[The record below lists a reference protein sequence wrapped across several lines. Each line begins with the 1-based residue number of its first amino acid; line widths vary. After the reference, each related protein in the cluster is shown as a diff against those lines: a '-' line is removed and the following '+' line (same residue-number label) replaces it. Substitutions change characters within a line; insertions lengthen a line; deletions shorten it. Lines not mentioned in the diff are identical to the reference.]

1 MSFVVRMKKRKKMV
15 FVRVLCILMIALLL
29 WFLNWDLVR
38 ETLAED
44 NSYLIFGAIIVA
56 FLLLF
61 AFSFYAQRRPRIEVD
76 GQDIAF
82 YPKWGAS
89 KRVSLSEITS
99 RKEKGDFSSEQM
111 DAAVGGM
118 LLGGLFAYA
127 LKQRYATALQG
138 HAPRY
143 MAYTYYSG
151 NTKLI
156 TVSTREMENVERFDQ
171 MVVSKLE
178 DRPLAAEPA
187 TAELEPDQKRKS
199 PLLLAGLAGV
209 VCMAVV
215 CVVMFVLPGKNA
227 DDPTPPVTPADS
239 SSKQDAT
246 DSTII
251 HSTQGVAFEVSADW
265 TQADGTDLFYIAS
278 GKQIYGL
285 NGVSALG
292 AYTPQE
298 LYEELVDYYRTTNQF
313 TDLDAPEELTPWQS
327 SDGVAC
333 QVAHLT
339 GYKDTLIYCTKLVIV
354 PQKNLVLTFCGQ
366 AYKDQVGDPGL
377 VWYPLNFLCE
387 SLTFEIGT
395 EDEISG
401 NTFLCGDGSQ
411 LCLQDGGDFRW
422 YQSAE
427 DHEKPYYEGVYEVY
441 YGQTAMDKVASM
453 TEYGLTMEELE
464 RVLAANMNGYIPGG
478 SRPSD
483 YLYATGELEDNRERY
498 QVCLDTFYAVI
509 LHNQRLVSSPEDVRE
524 GGNSVLYIG
533 YYLPELGMAD
543 LTNCNAMSNTQWT
556 FQEKTA

>member
-1 MSFVVRMKKRKKMV
+1 MSFVVHMKKRKKMV
-15 FVRVLCILMIALLL
+15 FVRVLCVLMIAVIL
-29 WFLNWDLVR
+29 WFLNWDFMQ

-44 NSYLIFGAIIVA
+44 NAYLIFWAMIGV
-56 FLLLF
+56 FVLLF

-76 GQDIAF
+76 GQEITF
-82 YPKWGAS
+82 YPKWKPS

-99 RKEKGDFSSEQM
+99 RKEKPDYYDPKQ
-111 DAAVGGM
+111 AAVAGM
-118 LLGGLFAYA
+118 LGGGLLAWA
-127 LKQRYATALQG
+127 VTRRNASTMATPKA
-138 HAPRY
+138 
-143 MAYTYYSG
+143 MIYTYYSG
-151 NTKLI
+151 DTKLI

-171 MVVSKLE
+171 LVVSRLE
-178 DRPLAAEPA
+178 GKPLAATPS
-187 TAELEPDQKRKS
+187 TAELEPVEKGKS

-209 VCMAVV
+209 VCVAVV
-215 CVVMFVLPGKNA
+215 CVTVFVLPGKNT
-227 DDPTPPVTPADS
+227 DDPTPPVIS
-239 SSKQDAT
+239 SNPGSEQDTT
-246 DSTII
+246 DTAVT
-251 HSTQGVAFEVSADW
+251 HSTQGVAFEVSEEW

-278 GKQIYGL
+278 GKQVYGL

-292 AYTPQE
+292 SYAPQE
-298 LYEELVDYYRTTNQF
+298 VYEELVNYYRTTNQF
-313 TDLDAPEELTPWQS
+313 TSLDAPEELTPWQS

-333 QVAHLT
+333 QIANLT
-339 GYKDTLIYCTKLVIV
+339 GYKDTLIYCTKLVIA

-377 VWYPLNFLCE
+377 VWYGVNALCE
-387 SLTFEIGT
+387 SLTFEVGSQ
-395 EDEISG
+395 DYISG

-422 YQSAE
+422 YSSAE

-441 YGQTAMDKVASM
+441 YGQAAMDKVASM

-478 SRPSD
+478 SKPSD

-509 LHNQRLVSSPEDVRE
+509 LHNQRLVSSPEDVQE

-533 YYLPELGMAD
+533 FYLPELKMAD
-543 LTNCNAMSNTQWT
+543 LTNCNAASYTQWT

>member
-15 FVRVLCILMIALLL
+15 FVRVLCVLMIAVLL
-29 WFLNWDLVR
+29 WFLNWDLMQ

-44 NSYLIFGAIIVA
+44 NAYLIFWALVGA

-76 GQDIAF
+76 GQDITF
-82 YPKWGAS
+82 YPKWKPS
-89 KRVSLSEITS
+89 KRASLSEITS
-99 RKEKGDFSSEQM
+99 RKEKPDYYDPKQ
-111 DAAVGGM
+111 AAVAGA
-118 LLGGLFAYA
+118 LGGGLLAWA
-127 LKQRYATALQG
+127 VTKRNTSTMPTPKA
-138 HAPRY
+138 
-143 MAYTYYSG
+143 MIYTYYSG
-151 NTKLI
+151 DTKLI

-171 MVVSKLE
+171 MVVSRLE
-178 DRPLAAEPA
+178 GRPLECGSAPAVEEPIKKG
-187 TAELEPDQKRKS
+187 TS
-199 PLLLAGLAGV
+199 PLLLAGVAGAVCVLV
-209 VCMAVV
+209 VA
-215 CVVMFVLPGKNA
+215 VVMFVLPGRNT

-239 SSKQDAT
+239 SSKQDT
-246 DSTII
+246 PDSTII
-251 HSTQGVAFEVSADW
+251 HSTQGVAFEVSVDW
-265 TQADGTDLFYIAS
+265 TQAEGTNLFYTAS
-278 GKQIYGL
+278 GEEVYGL

-292 AYTPQE
+292 SYTPQE
-298 LYEELVDYYRTTNQF
+298 VYAELVNYYRTTDQF

-327 SDGVAC
+327 GDGVTC

-339 GYKDTLIYCTKLVIV
+339 GYKDTLIYCTKVVIV

-366 AYKDQVGDPGL
+366 AYQEQVGIPGP
-377 VWYPLNFLCE
+377 VWGTLNALCDT
-387 SLTFEIGT
+387 LTFEIGT
-395 EDEISG
+395 QDEITG

-411 LCLQDGGDFRW
+411 LCLQDSGDFRW
-422 YQSAE
+422 YSSAE

-441 YGQTAMDKVASM
+441 YGQAAMDKVASM

-509 LHNQRLVSSPEDVRE
+509 LHNQRLVSSPEDVQE

-533 YYLPELGMAD
+533 FYLPELEMAD

-556 FQEKTA
+556 FQEKTN

>member
-1 MSFVVRMKKRKKMV
+1 MSFIVRVKKRKKMV
-15 FVRVLCILMIALLL
+15 FVRVLCVLMIAVLL
-29 WFLNWDLVR
+29 WFLNWDLIQ

-44 NSYLIFGAIIVA
+44 NSYLFFWGMIGV

-82 YPKWGAS
+82 YPKWKPS

-118 LLGGLFAYA
+118 LIGPLFAYA
-127 LKQRYATALQG
+127 LKKRYSTALEG

-151 NTKLI
+151 DTKLI

-171 MVVSKLE
+171 LVRSKLE
-178 DRPLAAEPA
+178 GKPLAAEPA
-187 TAELEPDQKRKS
+187 TAELEPVQKKKS
-199 PLLLAGLAGV
+199 PLLFAGV
-209 VCMAVV
+209 AGAVCVLVV
-215 CVVMFVLPGKNA
+215 CAVMFILPGRNTN
-227 DDPTPPVTPADS
+227 DTTPPVTSADPGS
-239 SSKQDAT
+239 GQDT
-246 DSTII
+246 TGGTII

-265 TQADGTDLFYIAS
+265 TQADGTDLFYIPS
-278 GKQIYGL
+278 GKQVYGL
-285 NGVSALG
+285 NGISALG
-292 AYTPQE
+292 SYTPQE
-298 LYEELVDYYRTTNQF
+298 FYEELVDRYQITNQF
-313 TDLDAPEELTPWQS
+313 TGLDAPEELTPWQS

-339 GYKDTLIYCTKLVIV
+339 GYKDTLIYCTKLVIA

-366 AYKDQVGDPGL
+366 AYKDRVGDPGL
-377 VWYPLNFLCE
+377 VWYPLNLLCE
-387 SLTFEIGT
+387 SLTFEIGIR
-395 EDEISG
+395 DEISG

-411 LCLQDGGDFRW
+411 LCLQDSGDFRW
-422 YQSAE
+422 YSSAE
-427 DHEKPYYEGVYEVY
+427 EHEKPYYEGVYKVY
-441 YGQTAMDKVASM
+441 YGQAAMDKVASM

-483 YLYATGELEDNRERY
+483 YLYAAGELEDDRERY

-509 LHNQRLVSSPEDVRE
+509 LHNQRLVSSPEDVQE
-524 GGNSVLYIG
+524 GGNSTLYIG
-533 YYLPELGMAD
+533 FYIPELKMAD
-543 LTNCNAMSNTQWT
+543 LTNCNAASYTQWT